1 MVAPSG
7 EPLTVQ
13 APGTRPEVSV
23 MFLTWLMGLIR
34 LMEGDNT
41 GPINLGNPGEF
52 TMMER
57 AEIMKE
63 VMIELSVL
71 IKMIENA
78 RDHPRQ
84 RRPNITKAKY
94 LLGWNLKIILR

>member
-34 LMEGDNT
+34 LMEGDNS

-57 AEIMKE
+57 AEIVKE
-63 VMIELSVL
+63 VIL

-78 RDHPRQ
+78 RDDPRQ
-84 RRPNITKAKY
+84 RKPDITKVKY
-94 LLGWNLKIILR
+94 LLGWDLKIILR

>member
-1 MVAPSG
+1 
-7 EPLTVQ
+7 
-13 APGTRPEVSV
+13 
-23 MFLTWLMGLIR
+23 MGLIR

-57 AEIMKE
+57 AEIVKE
-63 VMIELSVL
+63 VIL

-78 RDHPRQ
+78 RDDPRQ
-84 RRPNITKAKY
+84 RKPDITKAKY
-94 LLGWNLKIILR
+94 LLG